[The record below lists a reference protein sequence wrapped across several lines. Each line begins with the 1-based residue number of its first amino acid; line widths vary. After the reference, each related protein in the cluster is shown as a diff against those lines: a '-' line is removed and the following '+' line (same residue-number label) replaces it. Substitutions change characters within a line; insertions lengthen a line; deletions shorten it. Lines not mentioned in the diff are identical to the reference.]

1 MKQDDPLSIRQLQVF
16 VTLVDQGSFTRAARH
31 LGLSQSTVSGH
42 MADLEKRLGL
52 RLVGRERAGV
62 EPTGAGEVLLK
73 PAREALR
80 AERHAR
86 MAAADLTGLLQGRLT
101 LGGSTIPAVYVL
113 PVLLRGFTEQYPGVT
128 VDMTTGDSSEIV
140 HYVESGEVDVGCVG
154 ERPRGRGLTLHEVGG
169 DELVLILPPDHALA
183 GAKNLEAE
191 QLLEQPFVLRERG
204 SGTRRAMLAALRL
217 DDTAEGLNVSCHVG
231 STEAVKAAVRSGLGL
246 SFVSNLAVADEL
258 AAGSLAVVPVRGA
271 KAPRAFWLVTRS
283 EDEITPAGRT
293 FVAHVLGQ

>member
-16 VTLVDQGSFTRAARH
+16 VALVEQGSFTRAARH

-86 MAAADLTGLLQGRLT
+86 MAAAELTGLLQGRLT

-113 PVLLRGFTEQYPGVT
+113 PRLLRGFTEQFPGVT
-128 VDMTTGDSSEIV
+128 VDMITGDSSDIV
-140 HYVESGEVDVGCVG
+140 QYVESGEVDVGCVG
-154 ERPRGRGLTLHEVGG
+154 ERPRGRDLALHEVGH
-169 DELVLILPPDHALA
+169 DELALVVPPEHPLIPGGVASVEDVMAHPL
-183 GAKNLEAE
+183 
-191 QLLEQPFVLRERG
+191 VLRERG
-204 SGTRRAMLAALRL
+204 SGTRRAMLSAMGL
-217 DDTAEGLNVSCHVG
+217 DEAEEGLHVSCHVG
-231 STEAVKAAVRSGLGL
+231 STEAVKAAVRSGLGI
-246 SFVSNLAVADEL
+246 SMVSNLAVADEVK
-258 AAGSLAVVPVRGA
+258 AGALSVVPVRGV
-271 KAPRAFWLVTRS
+271 RAQRSFWLVTRS

-293 FVAHVLGQ
+293 FVSHVLGQ